1 MESERRNTPFMC
13 IGLGSA
19 LNMTKD
25 FFDEIGRGNPGA
37 LTFITETFMGD
48 PKLWEKAYAGFK
60 RLKQFN
66 IVGDKIY
73 MLWNDCCDRNTAK
86 AVDIMLAK
94 SIEDIFA
101 HLNYER
107 GRGIPFEDGDYE

>member
-1 MESERRNTPFMC
+1 
-13 IGLGSA
+13 
-19 LNMTKD
+19 
-25 FFDEIGRGNPGA
+25 
-37 LTFITETFMGD
+37 
-48 PKLWEKAYAGFK
+48 
-60 RLKQFN
+60 
-66 IVGDKIY
+66 